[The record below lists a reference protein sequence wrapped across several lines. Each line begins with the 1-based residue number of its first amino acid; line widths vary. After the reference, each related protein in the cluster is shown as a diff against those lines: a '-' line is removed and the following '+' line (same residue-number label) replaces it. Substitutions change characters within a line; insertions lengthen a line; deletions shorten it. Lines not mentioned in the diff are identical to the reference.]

1 MWNLGDAA
9 SVRFGADTIES
20 VKLLRNIAVALATSC
35 AVLVAAFFAL
45 NAWMV
50 ADSSQHIMSLDEV
63 VAART
68 LSGPDVPSEG
78 SAEGSAEESAASVL
92 PADCIIAF
100 GATVYADGTLSPILK
115 NRVDAAIE
123 LYRQGVAPVIIM
135 SGDGRESNYD
145 EPSAMK
151 AYAVAQGVPAD
162 AVYCDPGGYHT
173 YETLWRAAH
182 VFGATRVV
190 LSTQEYHLFRCVFDA
205 RGLGMEALGVI
216 SDTGTYDDQLWYD
229 VRESASRVVDFAT
242 VVFDLP
248 PESPAEAITL

>member
-1 MWNLGDAA
+1 M
-9 SVRFGADTIES
+9 
-20 VKLLRNIAVALATSC
+20 
-35 AVLVAAFFAL
+35 AAFFAL
-45 NAWMV
+45 NIWMI
-50 ADSSQHIMSLDEV
+50 ADSSEHMVSLDEV
-63 VAART
+63 AAMQT
-68 LSGPDVPSEG
+68 QNGAQAQSDAAGG
-78 SAEGSAEESAASVL
+78 AEGAAESVL

-123 LYRQGVAPVIIM
+123 LYRRGAAPVIIM

-145 EPSAMK
+145 EPAAMK
-151 AYAVAQGVPAD
+151 AYAVSQGVPAD
-162 AVYCDPGGYHT
+162 AVFCDPGGYHT

-182 VFGATRVV
+182 VYGASRVV

-205 RGLGMEALGVI
+205 RWLGMEALGVI

-229 VRESASRVVDFAT
+229 IRESASRVVDFVT